1 MWIWW
6 FMLACDLLIPALML
20 LAGRSMWKHC
30 PKRINSFYGYR
41 TKRSMKNPDT
51 WEFAHSYCGRLWW
64 RVGIIMLPLSGLA
77 FLPIYHSNIKT
88 ITIFGLVVMMVQ
100 CVILLV
106 SIFPTERALKKTFNE
121 DGTRK

>member
-6 FMLACDLLIPALML
+6 FLLACDLLIPAIML
-20 LAGRSMWKHC
+20 LVGRSMWKHC
-30 PKRINSFYGYR
+30 PKRINGFYGYR

-64 RVGIIMLPLSGLA
+64 RIGIIMMPLSGLT
-77 FLPIYHSNIKT
+77 FLPFYHSNEKT
-88 ITIFGLVVMMVQ
+88 ITIFGLLVMMVQ
-100 CVILLV
+100 CVILIV